1 MIRALNEHT
10 MVPSAR
16 MQRKLEWHYGS
27 HNGFLPVNKHMKF
40 DEIYEK
46 PSVTNNWLVIQ
57 E

>member
-16 MQRKLEWHYGS
+16 MQRKLDWHYGS